1 MKNVLT
7 SLEEAAKLV
16 KDGDLVTTGGATFHR
31 APMEFVRELVRQE
44 RKNLNLVDREP
55 SMDFDLLIGA
65 GCVAKIRAGMLAF
78 EVLGLAPNFRRKSE
92 AREII
97 TKEGACQPII
107 AGLRAAAMGLP
118 SLPVKGMLGSDLL
131 DISEVIGGYKQV
143 EDPFTGERMIAVR
156 AIEPDV
162 AVIHVQKADE
172 YGNVRVEGP
181 VYEDVI
187 KVKAAKMVVVT
198 TEELIPND
206 EFRKMP
212 EATTIP
218 HFLVDAVVE
227 TPKGA
232 YPCSC
237 FNYYDVDYDHIQEYL
252 EAVASDQFKEYL
264 EKYVLQEK
272 SSCMTRS
279 KCQT

>member
-1 MKNVLT
+1 MKKVLT
-7 SLEEAAKLV
+7 GLEQAAKLV

-31 APMEFVRELVRQE
+31 VPMEFVRELVRQE
-44 RKNLNLVDREP
+44 RKNLTLVDREP
-55 SMDFDLLIGA
+55 AMDFDLLIGA

-92 AREII
+92 AHEII

-143 EDPFTGERMIAVR
+143 EDPFTGERMLAVR

-181 VYEDVI
+181 FYEDVI
-187 KVKAAKMVVVT
+187 KAKAAKMVVVT
-198 TEELIPND
+198 AEELIPND
-206 EFRKMP
+206 QFRKMP

-237 FNYYDVDYDHIQEYL
+237 FNYYDADYGHIQEYL
-252 EAVASDQFKEYL
+252 ETVANDQFKEYL
-264 EKYVLQEK
+264 RKYVLRER
-272 SSCMTRS
+272 SS
-279 KCQT
+279 